1 MKAAR
6 VTLVAS
12 LVVLSV
18 VVPSLAL
25 SAELSSS
32 EASLAGSS
40 GAELSTTGL
49 SAADSA
55 VSEIAPPMPRPAP
68 TAGVQSDGS
77 NATTGR
83 TTTDESATTQTTP
96 AEFDDDLPPG
106 VNESGVENASALVA
120 AHRDSLADTGFSFE
134 FRANVSAGPASQWTV
149 QRGTV
154 QANASPLSVRSTS
167 VRDLDGQ
174 TTTFATD
181 LWADDDSVAA
191 RHSRGN
197 QTELRRYNRSGDNV
211 GVYDESWAHLPRA
224 DLESQV
230 TLSWLV
236 ELALTVG
243 EYDLDRVEE
252 RDGDRVA
259 VLRAT
264 DPVAATNFTDL
275 NATIVANS
283 EGRVRLLSLTAT
295 AEDDAATRIHYEFQL
310 TEVGSVD
317 VNRPEWVT
325 EAEPPEEANET
336 TEAETTTR
344 DG

>member
-1 MKAAR
+1 MTPRRAVFVAA
-6 VTLVAS
+6 LVAF
-12 LVVLSV
+12 SV
-18 VVPSLAL
+18 VVPTLAL
-25 SAELSSS
+25 PAERLPSESSVD
-32 EASLAGSS
+32 
-40 GAELSTTGL
+40 GL
-49 SAADSA
+49 SDARTPG
-55 VSEIAPPMPRPAP
+55 VSQAGLDASPPMPQPAP
-68 TAGVQSDGS
+68 VAGGQSDEA
-77 NATTGR
+77 NATTAQATTEQAAPAE
-83 TTTDESATTQTTP
+83 TTTSKSGDS
-96 AEFDDDLPPG
+96 LPPG

-283 EGRVRLLSLTAT
+283 EGQVRLLSLTAT

-325 EAEPPEEANET
+325 EAEPSEEANET